1 MSLGEIV
8 ITIIIGVSVFFF
20 MVYFLNPA
28 RARDSISNQKKDQKY
43 VFYIKVTL
51 SDSCFREFEF
61 YSDYPYKSI
70 TEMLHMANKKE
81 EKEFIEFHYQKEQV
95 ILNRTKI
102 ISVTMKRSLT
112 GIEKEKTKKNLRDRI
127 RTIKKDKGTEA

>member
-1 MSLGEIV
+1 
-8 ITIIIGVSVFFF
+8 
-20 MVYFLNPA
+20 
-28 RARDSISNQKKDQKY
+28 
-43 VFYIKVTL
+43 
-51 SDSCFREFEF
+51 
-61 YSDYPYKSI
+61 
-70 TEMLHMANKKE
+70 MLHMANKKE